1 MILAAPPSALEAKA
15 FDAVWRRGERHR
27 NFCVKMVRG
36 DVVVTFRSTDHP
48 DVRYE
53 VYASSQTDTMAGLT
67 KAFNPATG
75 GWSYSLDIGSS
86 VPFTG
91 RVCLGVATDDGSSP
105 RL

>member
-1 MILAAPPSALEAKA
+1 MILAAPPTAVEAKA
-15 FDAVWRRGERHR
+15 MNAVWRRDEPHR

-53 VYASSQTDTMAGLT
+53 VYANARTDTLAGLT
-67 KAFNPATG
+67 KAYDPATG
-75 GWSYSLDIGSS
+75 GWSYALDIGSS
-86 VPFTG
+86 APFTG
-91 RVCLGVATDDGSSP
+91 RVCLGVATSDGMEP